1 MAILVV
7 SWFLCCMFIPSPVRE
22 GSTICGDHRV
32 LLICIE
38 LKPVRRVIAD
48 ANLKRFQHKVFEA
61 RREPT
66 LNIGELR
73 VAQPI
78 ALLLRNQVCAQ
89 NEARLVRLQCC
100 VVQGNV
106 GLQQDLLVSH
116 LSFIALLQHSLVA
129 TILSPWLRPRNGNLL
144 ILGLTFSQMK
154 INYRVSQKKCPFV
167 PLLVIQR
174 DIFFGTPCS

>member
-1 MAILVV
+1 
-7 SWFLCCMFIPSPVRE
+7 MFIPSPVRE

-89 NEARLVRLQCC
+89 NEARPV
-100 VVQGNV
+100 
-106 GLQQDLLVSH
+106 
-116 LSFIALLQHSLVA
+116 
-129 TILSPWLRPRNGNLL
+129 IL
-144 ILGLTFSQMK
+144 
-154 INYRVSQKKCPFV
+154 
-167 PLLVIQR
+167 
-174 DIFFGTPCS
+174 